1 VDAYT
6 KILAAADGT
15 GGNGVLPGAGDYA
28 AIGVTGVDAG
38 AETSLLGSVIDKKV
52 SSAVDTVAEMQ
63 ALANAVQ
70 AVMDGANGTAGVPT
84 KAQLELLGMTGVT
97 DANLALIQ
105 EAIKNAGSNGA
116 DSLAKL
122 QGLTDGVNTAT
133 TAALA
138 KIRDAAQ
145 NNSAAGSNPSI
156 SDYTAAQVSGV
167 NASNLAAINDVLNS
181 GAVNGNAADTTAEI
195 QAIVDAYGKILAAAD
210 GTGGNGVL
218 PGAGDYAAIG
228 VTGVDAGAE
237 TSLLGSVI
245 DGKASS
251 AVDTVAEMQALANA
265 VQAIMD
271 GANGTAGSPTKAQ
284 LELLGMTGV
293 TDANLALIQEAIRNA
308 GASGADS
315 LAKLQGLTDGVNT
328 ATTAALAKIRD
339 AAQNNNATG
348 SNPSIAD
355 YTTALVSGVNASNL
369 ASINDVLNSGAVN
382 ENAADTTAEIQ
393 AIVDAYTKILA
404 AADGTGGNGVLPG
417 AGDYA
422 AIGVTGVD
430 AGAETSLLGSVIDGK
445 ASSAVDTVAEMQALA
460 NAVQAVMDGANGT
473 AGMPTKAQLELLGM
487 TGVTDAN
494 LAAIQKAIA
503 DTINDGSGVDSLVK
517 LQAVVSSGA
526 SQGLDRITAY
536 ATSGGTTA
544 APTEYDY
551 QLAGVSGVTAS
562 NLAGLNAVIRTK
574 TASQVDTA
582 SEIQAFVLVAMPD
595 LIAFPSNGAA
605 ATQISILKSTLTGND
620 MLGGG
625 TLSFGSTVVPTNGYL
640 AAVRGNYVMVTRSNG
655 LTSGPI
661 FSYTITVGGQSSAAV
676 VSFSPA
682 TNPVVGI
689 SSGDVAILS
698 MQQDAN
704 LPGMFKIIFAGVPG
718 GNYQVQKTSDLG
730 NWSNATS
737 AIANSNGYFQYID
750 SAATNNRSFYRSYRI
765 PNP

>member
-1 VDAYT
+1 MLNSGAVNGNAADTTAEIQAIVDAYT

-28 AIGVTGVDAG
+28 AIGV
-38 AETSLLGSVIDKKV
+38 
-52 SSAVDTVAEMQ
+52 
-63 ALANAVQ
+63 N
-70 AVMDGANGTAGVPT
+70 
-84 KAQLELLGMTGVT
+84 
-97 DANLALIQ
+97 
-105 EAIKNAGSNGA
+105 
-116 DSLAKL
+116 
-122 QGLTDGVNTAT
+122 
-133 TAALA
+133 
-138 KIRDAAQ
+138 
-145 NNSAAGSNPSI
+145 
-156 SDYTAAQVSGV
+156 
-167 NASNLAAINDVLNS
+167 
-181 GAVNGNAADTTAEI
+181 
-195 QAIVDAYGKILAAAD
+195 
-210 GTGGNGVL
+210 
-218 PGAGDYAAIG
+218 
-228 VTGVDAGAE
+228 GVDAGAE

-251 AVDTVAEMQALANA
+251 AADTVAEMQALANA

-271 GANGTAGSPTKAQ
+271 GANGTAGVPTKAQ

-339 AAQNNNATG
+339 AAQNNSAAG

-369 ASINDVLNSGAVN
+369 AAINDVLNSGAVN
-382 ENAADTTAEIQ
+382 GNAADTTAEIQ

-430 AGAETSLLGSVIDGK
+430 AGAETSLLGSVIDKK
-445 ASSAVDTVAEMQALA
+445 ASSAVDTLAEMQALA
-460 NAVQAVMDGANGT
+460 NAVQAVMDGANGAT
-473 AGMPTKAQLELLGM
+473 GLPTKAQLELLGM

-503 DTINDGSGVDSLVK
+503 DTINDGSAVDSLAK
-517 LQAVVSSGA
+517 LQAVVDDGASSGL
-526 SQGLDRITAY
+526 SRILAY
-536 ATSGGTTA
+536 ANSGGTTT
-544 APTEYDY
+544 APTESDY
-551 QLAGVSGVTAS
+551 QLAGVSGVTVS

-620 MLGGG
+620 TLGGG
-625 TLSFGSTVVPTNGYL
+625 TPSFGSTVVPSNGYL
-640 AAVRGNYVMVTRSNG
+640 AAVRGNYVLVTRSSG

-661 FSYTITVGGQSSAAV
+661 FSYTTTVGGQSSTAV

-718 GNYQVQKTSDLG
+718 ANYQVQKTSDLV

-737 AIANSNGYFQYID
+737 AIANSNGYFQFID
-750 SAATNNRSFYRSYRI
+750 PAATNNRSFYRSYRI

>member
-1 VDAYT
+1 MLPGAGDFAAIGVTGVDAGAETSLLGSVIDGKATSAVDTVAEMQALANAVQGVMDGANGTAGSPTKAQLELLGMSGVTDANLALIQEAIKNAGANGADSLAELQGLTDGVNTATTAALAKIRDAAQNNSATGSNPSISDYTAAQVSGVNASNLASINDVLNNSAVNGNAVDTTAEVQAIVDAYT

-28 AIGVTGVDAG
+28 AIGVTGVDVG

-70 AVMDGANGTAGVPT
+70 GV
-84 KAQLELLGMTGVT
+84 
-97 DANLALIQ
+97 
-105 EAIKNAGSNGA
+105 
-116 DSLAKL
+116 
-122 QGLTDGVNTAT
+122 
-133 TAALA
+133 
-138 KIRDAAQ
+138 
-145 NNSAAGSNPSI
+145 
-156 SDYTAAQVSGV
+156 
-167 NASNLAAINDVLNS
+167 
-181 GAVNGNAADTTAEI
+181 
-195 QAIVDAYGKILAAAD
+195 
-210 GTGGNGVL
+210 
-218 PGAGDYAAIG
+218 
-228 VTGVDAGAE
+228 
-237 TSLLGSVI
+237 
-245 DGKASS
+245 
-251 AVDTVAEMQALANA
+251 
-265 VQAIMD
+265 MD

-284 LELLGMTGV
+284 LELLGMSGV
-293 TDANLALIQEAIRNA
+293 TDANLALIQEAIKNA
-308 GASGADS
+308 GANGADS
-315 LAKLQGLTDGVNT
+315 LAELQGLTDGVNT
-328 ATTAALAKIRD
+328 ATTVALAKIRD

-369 ASINDVLNSGAVN
+369 ASINDVLNSSAVN
-382 ENAADTTAEIQ
+382 GNAADTTAEVQ
-393 AIVDAYTKILA
+393 AIVDAYGRILA
-404 AADGTGGNGVLPG
+404 AADGVSGNGVLPS
-417 AGDYA
+417 AADYA

-430 AGAETSLLGSVIDGK
+430 VGSETSLLGSVIDKK

-460 NAVQAVMDGANGT
+460 NAVQAVMDGANGS
-473 AGMPTKAQLELLGM
+473 AGLPTKAQLELLGM

-503 DTINDGSGVDSLVK
+503 DTINDGSGVDSLAK
-517 LQAVVSSGA
+517 LQAVVSMMVPVAVWSRIHCLCH
-526 SQGLDRITAY
+526 QRRNDRQLPRNT
-536 ATSGGTTA
+536 
-544 APTEYDY
+544 DY

-640 AAVRGNYVMVTRSNG
+640 AAVRGNYVMVTRSSG

-661 FSYTITVGGQSSAAV
+661 FSYTITVGGQSSTAV

-718 GNYQVQKTSDLG
+718 ANYQVQKTSDLV

-737 AIANSNGYFQYID
+737 AIANSNGYFQFID
-750 SAATNNRSFYRSYRI
+750 PAATNNRSFYRSYRI